1 LVTTL
6 ANSGSLL
13 KTGYIFGGWN
23 TEADGTGTN
32 YAAGT
37 GTFNI
42 TGNTT
47 LYAKWNSY
55 SYTVTFDSDGG
66 TPATTTK
73 SVISPATTVG
83 TLPANPAKGGFYFAG
98 WFTEK
103 SGSGTQFMA
112 NTIVTGNLTVY
123 ANWSSVVKYAVVF
136 DVDGGSAV
144 DTQYVEAGAKV
155 EQPTA
160 PTKTNHTF
168 DGWYKEGTFTN
179 LWNFA
184 LDTVTGDTTLY
195 AKWIPDQGNVS
206 VTINLIT
213 PATFDVIWDGTGD
226 LVLTQGE
233 ILDVTAD
240 IAGATAWRW
249 YLDGDVISGQTA
261 KNIKINTTAMHPGLR
276 RLDVI
281 VTKDGMEYSAY
292 IKFEINN

>member
-1 LVTTL
+1 MKKGFLNFLFMASLSFALVFLILLNCSTEVIYEEPQTAPTTTTYAPTTSTSTSTTSTTTYASTTVGPSTTTTVAIVYYKVTYDGNNNTSGSVPTDSTDYEANDLVTTL

-136 DVDGGSAV
+136 DV
-144 DTQYVEAGAKV
+144 
-155 EQPTA
+155 
-160 PTKTNHTF
+160 
-168 DGWYKEGTFTN
+168 
-179 LWNFA
+179 
-184 LDTVTGDTTLY
+184 
-195 AKWIPDQGNVS
+195 
-206 VTINLIT
+206 
-213 PATFDVIWDGTGD
+213 
-226 LVLTQGE
+226 
-233 ILDVTAD
+233 
-240 IAGATAWRW
+240 
-249 YLDGDVISGQTA
+249 
-261 KNIKINTTAMHPGLR
+261 
-276 RLDVI
+276 
-281 VTKDGMEYSAY
+281 
-292 IKFEINN
+292 